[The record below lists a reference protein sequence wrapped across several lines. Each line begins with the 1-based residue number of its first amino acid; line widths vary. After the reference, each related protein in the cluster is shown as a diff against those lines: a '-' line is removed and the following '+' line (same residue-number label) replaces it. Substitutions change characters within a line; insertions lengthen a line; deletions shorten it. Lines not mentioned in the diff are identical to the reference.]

1 LCIPAQPDAATQI
14 IDLSEVLYPELIN
27 AAQDYGAQDARPNL
41 WAELRRLL
49 VERLKRCNLNRINQD
64 RILNNV
70 VEAFR
75 WLNAGASEITPQC
88 LKVPIAW

>member
-1 LCIPAQPDAATQI
+1 MRIPAQPDAATQI

-27 AAQDYGAQDARPNL
+27 AAQDHGAQDARPNL

-49 VERLKRCNLNRINQD
+49 VERLKCRNLNRINQD

-70 VEAFR
+70 VETFR
-75 WLNAGASEITPQC
+75 WLNASASQVAPQRF
-88 LKVPIAW
+88 KVPIAW